1 MRVGTGGVATYSRP
15 YTFRH
20 VATGRYLCAG
30 RAGLDMGGLSLCASA
45 AEPAALFFLRPAA
58 ARAAAGGGDG
68 EASGGGVGSA
78 GGGGDGF
85 EMGAAEAISAIGP
98 RSALMLMAANGQR
111 VRCVAADG
119 AVDEVGAVLA
129 LARAAAEATHKAAG
143 LGGLTGAAGAVFDEL
158 ADATDSLLGDKDL
171 KTLHRLKGHDALAA
185 GTKENLCLLRGADW
199 PGEGGADVVVEKP
212 VKGDDGAPCDART
225 VFRRLAS
232 QEEPRCTLCIAAPA
246 TGRPHQIRRHAQHL
260 SMPIIGDSKHG
271 DSRVNRWWRE
281 ERGLDRLA
289 LHCLAISLD
298 DVDGEAVSLLAPLEG
313 ELARALRGEPLWATA
328 AARDPRLDAPP
339 VDVRTGS
346 HGSWDDKVA

>member
-1 MRVGTGGVATYSRP
+1 MLLPLLMALGSRIPVLHYSDRFVAVNKPAGISVHRNKD
-15 YTFRH
+15 
-20 VATGRYLCAG
+20 TGRRRVVTTQLQ
-30 RAGLDMGGLSLCASA
+30 RQFRRKVF
-45 AEPAALFFLRPAA
+45 PA
-58 ARAAAGGGDG
+58 
-68 EASGGGVGSA
+68 
-78 GGGGDGF
+78 
-85 EMGAAEAISAIGP
+85 
-98 RSALMLMAANGQR
+98 
-111 VRCVAADG
+111 
-119 AVDEVGAVLA
+119 
-129 LARAAAEATHKAAG
+129 
-143 LGGLTGAAGAVFDEL
+143 
-158 ADATDSLLGDKDL
+158 
-171 KTLHRLKGHDALAA
+171 HRLDHRTSGALLFGFDGPTAGKAHDALAA
-185 GTKENLCLLRGADW
+185 GTKEYLCLLRGGDW

-212 VKGDDGAPCDART
+212 VKGDDGAPRDART
-225 VFRRLAS
+225 VFRYLAS

-313 ELARALRGEPLWATA
+313 ELARALRGEPLWAAA

-346 HGSWDDKVA
+346 HGSRDDKAA